1 MFTEPVLPMSGPR
14 YRSRM
19 TAIGSYVPERILT
32 NAELERMIDTSDEW
46 IVQRTGIR
54 ERRIGEPDEFTSR
67 LAIRAVQ
74 NMQERYG
81 VALHDVDLLLV
92 CTSTP
97 DFSFPSTAC
106 LVQAHFGIEQTFA
119 LDLSAA
125 CAGFVYGLHVADG
138 MIASGMHRKALVI
151 GADALSKIAD
161 YTDRTTCILFGDG
174 AAAVLLER
182 TDDPRSEPAFFSY
195 TAGSDGNG
203 AAHLYRSNTA
213 ASLNGAPLR
222 GDGKL
227 VQNGREVYKFAVQTV
242 PKGVAELLA
251 QAGLTTADIDWFLPH
266 SANLRIIESICDKTG
281 IPLERT
287 LHTIELYGNTSA
299 ATIGLAMDEAVRMG
313 RFRDGD
319 RLLLF
324 GFGGGFVHGGLLM
337 RWCDLREG

>member
-1 MFTEPVLPMSGPR
+1 MLTEPVLPATARR
-14 YRSRM
+14 YASRM

-32 NAELERMIDTSDEW
+32 NAALEQMVDTSDEW

-67 LAIRAVQ
+67 LAIQAVQ
-74 NMQERYG
+74 NMQDRYG
-81 VALHDVDLLLV
+81 VMLQDVDLLLV

-106 LVQAHFGIEQTFA
+106 LVQAHFGMEQTFA

-125 CAGFVYGLHVADG
+125 CAGFVYGLHLADG
-138 MIASGMHRKALVI
+138 MIASGLHRKALVI

-182 TDDPRSEPAFFSY
+182 EDHPHAESAFFAY
-195 TAGSDGNG
+195 TAGSDGTG

-213 ASLNGAPLR
+213 ASLNGIELR

-242 PKGVAELLA
+242 PKGVAVLLT
-251 QAGLTTADIDWFLPH
+251 QAGLTTADVDWFIPH
-266 SANLRIIESICDKTG
+266 SANLRIIESICERTG
-281 IPLERT
+281 LPLERT
-287 LHTIELYGNTSA
+287 LHTIERYGNTSA
-299 ATIGLAMDEAVRMG
+299 ATIGLAMDEAVRLG
-313 RFRDGD
+313 RFREGD
-319 RLLLF
+319 RLLLY
-324 GFGGGFVHGGLLM
+324 GFGGGLVHGGLMM
-337 RWCDLREG
+337 RWSAFPER